1 MTPTAP
7 RPTSNLLPLK
17 DMAKLLLAGIPPED
31 VAHMHGIRIEKLAE
45 LLGEGQRLRELV
57 EEGQKKQKEEGAKFD
72 FDGQWREAKGIQKDL
87 RYEELEAVTL
97 DRAIKEMRNL
107 GNRMSMRDLMGV
119 LTVCIQR
126 GKSSG
131 SLVEINIGGG
141 GVGGLGELPEYLKNP
156 EKPMITV
163 NEQGQVLQAGGRD
176 LTAMPSMRL
185 TEVLK
190 QALPQGAT
198 SLPAEP
204 ALSNQK

>member
-1 MTPTAP
+1 MISTPTAP
-7 RPTSNLLPLK
+7 KSTSNLLPLK

-57 EEGQKKQKEEGAKFD
+57 EEGQKKQAEEGAKFD
-72 FDGQWREAKGIQKDL
+72 FDGQWREAKGIQRDL
-87 RYEELEAVTL
+87 KYEELEAVTL
-97 DRAIKEMRNL
+97 DRAIREMRNL
-107 GNRMSMRDLMGV
+107 GNRISMRDLMGV

-126 GKSSG
+126 GKKSNG
-131 SLVEINIGGG
+131 SLVEINIGSGSGG
-141 GVGGLGELPEYLKNP
+141 IGELPEYLKNP

-190 QALPQGAT
+190 QALPSGNPE
-198 SLPAEP
+198 LLKE
-204 ALSNQK
+204 

>member
-1 MTPTAP
+1 MIPTTPTAP

-31 VAHMHGIRIEKLAE
+31 VAHMHGIRVEKLAE

-107 GNRMSMRDLMGV
+107 GNRMSMRDLMNV

-126 GKSSG
+126 GKKSGG

-141 GVGGLGELPEYLKNP
+141 VGELGDLPEYLKNP

-190 QALPQGAT
+190 QALPQQV
-198 SLPAEP
+198 SSVE
-204 ALSNQK
+204 QK